1 VDGNPRPFLILA
13 LSKTIGPKNNTGRDR
28 QVRPG
33 KDCLLGLGAA
43 RISGTLKIIPNSSG
57 AFP

>member
-1 VDGNPRPFLILA
+1 LLILA
-13 LSKTIGPKNNTGRDR
+13 AQKNNTGRDL

-33 KDCLLGLGAA
+33 KDCLLGSGAA
-43 RISGTLKIIPNSSG
+43 RICGTLKIIPNSSG